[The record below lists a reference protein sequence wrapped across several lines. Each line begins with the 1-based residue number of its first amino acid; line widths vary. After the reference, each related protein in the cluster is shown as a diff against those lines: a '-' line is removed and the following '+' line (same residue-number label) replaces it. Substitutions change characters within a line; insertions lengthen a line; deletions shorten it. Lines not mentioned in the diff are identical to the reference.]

1 MLDPQAS
8 TSLQE
13 IEKAYDILSS
23 CWVVYHSE
31 VHATPMRDHA
41 PVLLQEFKNFFEKDN
56 FERNAFY
63 KEKFD
68 LAFGKDRQALKKLKT
83 LHDEI
88 DFDKIGVVAAS
99 SNMLKKYQDYQILLQ
114 LSAEESKHVFFP
126 FLTSPQAFKAEKL
139 GTIYASSDPLWRLD
153 DLDGLVAGDRLIRIS
168 PSLLVGLWS
177 EDHFQARLLFGYCK
191 VLIDVFSI
199 EIASNIYL
207 SSATELLTSTSDPFH
222 DRNEIVLQGVT
233 LAKRL
238 FAVELIDIGIAVTDR
253 VKSYSSLYCK
263 EYPYIVDQV
272 KKLGNF
278 VDGAARPTIRPSHP
292 FQIENINRL
301 KIGRQ
306 GRT

>member
-13 IEKAYDILSS
+13 IEEAYDILSS
-23 CWVVYHSE
+23 CWAVYHSE

-41 PVLLQEFKNFFEKDN
+41 PVLLQEFKKFFEKN
-56 FERNAFY
+56 NRERNAFY

-68 LAFGKDRQALKKLKT
+68 LAFGKDRQALKKLKK

-88 DFDKIGVVAAS
+88 DFDKIGAAAAS
-99 SNMLKKYQDYQILLQ
+99 ANLLEKYQDYQIFLQ

-139 GTIYASSDPLWRLD
+139 GTIYASSDPRWRLD
-153 DLDGLVAGDRLIRIS
+153 DPDGLVSGDSSNRIT

-177 EDHFQARLLFGYCK
+177 EDHFEARLLFGYCK

-199 EIASNIYL
+199 EIASDIYL

-222 DRNEIVLQGVT
+222 GRNEIVLQGVT

-238 FAVELIDIGIAVTDR
+238 FSVELIDIGIAVTDR
-253 VKSYSSLYCK
+253 VKLYSSLYCK
-263 EYPYIVDQV
+263 EYPYILDQV

-278 VDGAARPTIRPSHP
+278 VDGTARPTIRPSHP